1 MKLPKPKLNK
11 QTFLLIA
18 VFAFAFFVRFYN
30 FPNRVTFWTEQARSL
45 LVSEGYLTKPSL
57 LGQEYFRYDSLGHVV
72 FAGAQFN
79 YLLVPLILLTKGDP
93 ISVTVFF
100 ALLNL
105 FTGYAIYWVSKKI
118 FNKKIAVFST
128 ILFLFSNYMIYH
140 SLFLWIYNPLPL
152 VGILILYSLYR
163 GKAFWSGFLSGIG
176 VGLQIMFIPTGL
188 LVFIAAT
195 VKSKKKVK
203 DLFLFIFGALLGNL
217 PMVLFD
223 LKHKFYETTTL
234 FRFFIDTLKGNSDA
248 GYSYYYLFAFWPV
261 FAILGGL
268 FLFWLWRKSK
278 AIAVIVIVLYIFL
291 NLSSK
296 MLSWNSPTGMPQGMN
311 TRDVDYAS
319 SVIAKDA
326 KGDFNVAE
334 VLDFD
339 KRAYVLRYFVQYKY
353 GKKSLGDIEYT
364 NLKNLYVLAQK
375 DYNFGTSDVWEIN
388 AGGPYKISFLKDVG
402 TGYAIY
408 KLQK

>member
-1 MKLPKPKLNK
+1 MKLLKINK

-18 VFAFAFFVRFYN
+18 VFVFAFFVRFYN

-45 LVSEGYLTKPSL
+45 VVSSDYLTKPSL
-57 LGQEYFRYDSLGHVV
+57 LGQEYFRYDSRGHVV

-93 ISVTVFF
+93 VAITVFF
-100 ALLNL
+100 GLLNL

-118 FNKKIAVFST
+118 FNKKVAVFST
-128 ILFLFSNYMIYH
+128 ILFLFNNYMIYH
-140 SLFLWIYNPLPL
+140 SLFLWLYNPLPL
-152 VGILILYSLYR
+152 VGILILYCLYK
-163 GKAFWSGFLSGIG
+163 GKAFWTGFLSGIG
-176 VGLQIMFIPTGL
+176 VGLQIMFIPAGI
-188 LVFIAAT
+188 LVFIAAI

-234 FRFFIDTLKGNSDA
+234 FQFFIDTLKGNSDA
-248 GYSYYYLFAFWPV
+248 GFSYYYLFALWPV

-268 FLFWLWRKSK
+268 FLFWLWRRSK
-278 AIAVIVIVLYIFL
+278 AFAVIVIALYIFL

-296 MLSWNSPTGMPQGMN
+296 MLNWNSPTGMPIGI
-311 TRDVDYAS
+311 TTKDVDHAS
-319 SVIAKDA
+319 RIIVGDVE
-326 KGDFNVAE
+326 GDFNVAE

-353 GKKSLGDIEYT
+353 GKKPLGDIEYT
-364 NLKNLYVLAQK
+364 NLKNLYVIAQK
-375 DYNFGTSDVWEIN
+375 DYNFRKSDVWEIN
-388 AGGPYKISFLKDVG
+388 AGGPYKISTLSDVG
-402 TGYAIY
+402 KGYVIY
-408 KLQK
+408 KLTK